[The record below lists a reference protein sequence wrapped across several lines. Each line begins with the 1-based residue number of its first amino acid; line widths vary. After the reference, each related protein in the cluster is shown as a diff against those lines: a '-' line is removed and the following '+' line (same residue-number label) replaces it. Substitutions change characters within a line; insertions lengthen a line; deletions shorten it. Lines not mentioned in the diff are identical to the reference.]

1 MSRIGYLKMS
11 VDLFFE
17 KQNRSLAWIS
27 YGVIVFWAVWALL
40 VALGDSVNLMQEAN
54 LLPSYLVF
62 TSKNYSLL
70 AKSFALYQIQSK
82 ALMLICY
89 SIIIVFTWIITAFF
103 WRAVFA
109 VKQNLDRYLQKCYT
123 AFLVSFAI
131 EAFFILSDE
140 IFLQYELE
148 HGHMAR
154 LGFKLITFLVFL
166 ALNNISWT
174 AKCK

>member
-1 MSRIGYLKMS
+1 MS

-17 KQNRSLAWIS
+17 KQNRALTWIS
-27 YGVIVFWAVWALL
+27 YGVIVFWATWALL

-62 TSKNYSLL
+62 TSKNYNLL
-70 AKSFALYQIQSK
+70 TKSFALYQIQNK
-82 ALMLICY
+82 TLMLICY
-89 SIIIVFTWIITAFF
+89 SIIVIFAWVITVFF

-109 VKQNLDRYLQKCYT
+109 VKQDLERYLQKCYT
-123 AFLVSFAI
+123 AFMVSFAI

-166 ALNNISWT
+166 ALNKSSGT
-174 AKCK
+174 AKG